1 MNRSIHLFIF
11 GFLSLLVL
19 FISGTSAA
27 CNVNIGSN
35 CDCKPDNIKG
45 CNPQGITVGGVV
57 CGENINCERLKHRY
71 QVDINGN
78 FCHVGKCT
86 RASRNTVHKRVKVF
100 FEECHSGSSVS
111 FADKVVLF
119 I

>member
-57 CGENINCERLKHRY
+57 CGENINCERLQHKY

-86 RASRNTVHKRVKVF
+86 RACVCPIGGGGGDCRCST
-100 FEECHSGSSVS
+100 GQ
-111 FADKVVLF
+111 
-119 I
+119 